1 MIVDD
6 FIAGAEVVMLVVLF
20 AIWRLMVA
28 AIVEAASFALV
39 MCQ

>member
-1 MIVDD
+1 MDGR
-6 FIAGAEVVMLVVLF
+6 IAGAEIVMLVVLL

-39 MCQ
+39 VCQ

>member
-1 MIVDD
+1 MDGR
-6 FIAGAEVVMLVVLF
+6 IAGAEIAMLVVLL
-20 AIWRLMVA
+20 AIWRLIVA